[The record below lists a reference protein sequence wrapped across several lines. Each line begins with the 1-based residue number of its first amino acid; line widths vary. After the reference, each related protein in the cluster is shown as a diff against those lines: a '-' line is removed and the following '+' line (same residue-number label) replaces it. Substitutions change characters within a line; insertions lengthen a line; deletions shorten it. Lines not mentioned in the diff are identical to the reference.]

1 MNPNPSVHSRVFNG
15 VISKRLITSA
25 LAIICLVTMIQAQS
39 ISPFS
44 EVELMIDTSIYTWRT
59 DTIIENAEPKLAFEF
74 TEVQPVVDIKLLIS
88 ARVPGLRLV
97 PSSDFRMV
105 DSLLWFGDHY
115 RVKVRF
121 SNLIETRFP
130 AFNFIIEDEDNQSA
144 VSIPLFPYR
153 NTQLQFRTQNTEMYI
168 GEEKVFDLM
177 CNDPQNLLID
187 NQWRSQQGLEYRV
200 SLEGGKPK
208 LHIVPNE
215 LGPVTLEAQLSV
227 IRPNLSE
234 ERRPVYRLDS
244 ITQMFFIKASRLAFL
259 DVNINEVIKTE
270 NTGLDGIEIQLQ
282 DHRNLQLGK
291 TYRLERQSES
301 GGAIIAEIH
310 TRSRLSNNRVLS
322 WLRVYNFHDKADG
335 YLYMKDG
342 DDPKFITNFNIIHQ
356 TEITNISVLS
366 SRGEWKSTAKVNPG
380 QTIDLKV
387 EGFGMDNAP
396 LLFEDI
402 QTIAFDSLIGNNR
415 VGYYRIDIPL
425 DIKKKEIRIYQN
437 GQPLNKSL
445 QVVEYDEPAPLSFV
459 NLNYGEQPINIVDQ
473 NQPILYESVIND
485 LLLEFD
491 TDLIDRPNDMHGV
504 QYLDIKVELRTAK
517 NDLIDF
523 KELEDVAVCPSTSSP
538 RFGQYTERR
547 CSDDRLALNQYLSKK
562 TYQLEEWSKA
572 LLIVRHSKSK
582 YGSNVEEERVE
593 IMQKRLT
600 SFDIDVSFPA
610 GLLTKRFGP
619 EQDDDFDNLGG
630 ISLAMM
636 AQFTFYHPEKI
647 AIERPYKIGAGFI
660 ALNAFNFSSEND
672 NRDIG
677 IVVLGSLYPRSKSK
691 LTFPLFLGGGYLLS
705 NAAWFVMI
713 GPGIRVSL

>member
-1 MNPNPSVHSRVFNG
+1 MKPNPFAHIGVFSDAVG
-15 VISKRLITSA
+15 KRLIASS
-25 LAIICLVTMIQAQS
+25 LVMICLVRMIQAQS

-44 EVELMIDTSIYTWRT
+44 EVELQIDTSTYTWT
-59 DTIIENAEPKLAFEF
+59 SDTIIENGQPKLAFEF
-74 TEVQPVVDIKLLIS
+74 TEVQPVIELRLFAS
-88 ARVPGLRLV
+88 STVPGVRLA
-97 PSSDFRMV
+97 PSTDFRLV

-115 RVKVRF
+115 RVKVQL

-144 VSIPLFPYR
+144 IAIPIFPYR
-153 NTQLQFRTQNTEMYI
+153 NTQLQFRPQNTEMYI

-177 CNDPQNLLID
+177 CNEPQNLLID
-187 NQWRSQQGLEYRV
+187 NQWRSQPGLEYRV
-200 SLEGGKPK
+200 SLQGGKPK

-215 LGPVTLEAQLSV
+215 LGSVTFATQLSV

-234 ERRPVYRLDS
+234 HRRPVYRLDS
-244 ITQMFFIKASRLAFL
+244 ISQVFFIKASRLAFL

-270 NTGLDGIEIQLQ
+270 ESGLEGIEIQLQ
-282 DHRNLQLGK
+282 DHRSLQLGK
-291 TYRLERQSES
+291 TYRLERQSEP

-310 TRSRLSNNRVLS
+310 TKSRLSNNRVLS
-322 WLRVYNFHDKADG
+322 WLRVYNFHDKTDG

-342 DDPKFITNFNIIHQ
+342 DDPRFITNFNIIHR
-356 TEITNISVLS
+356 TEITDISVLS
-366 SRGEWKSTAKVNPG
+366 SQGEWKATTRVNPG

-396 LLFEDI
+396 LLFEDV
-402 QTIAFDSLIGNNR
+402 QTINFDSLIGSNT
-415 VGYYRIDIPL
+415 VAYYRIDIPI
-425 DIKKKEIRIYQN
+425 DIKKKEIRIFQN
-437 GQPLNKSL
+437 GQLLNKSL

-459 NLNYGEQPINIVDQ
+459 KLNYGDQPISIVDQ
-473 NQPILYESVIND
+473 NQPILYEKVIND
-485 LLLEFD
+485 LMLEFD
-491 TDLIDRPNDMHGV
+491 SDLIDRPNDMHGV

-523 KELEDVAVCPSTSSP
+523 KELEDVAVCPSSSSP

-547 CSDDRLALNQYLSKK
+547 CSDDRLALNQYLNKK

-582 YGSNVEEERVE
+582 YGTNVEEERVE
-593 IMQKRLT
+593 IMQKRLY

-619 EQDDDFDNLGG
+619 DQDDDFDNLGG

-677 IVVLGSLYPRSKSK
+677 IVVLGSLYPRSNSK

>member
-1 MNPNPSVHSRVFNG
+1 MIVYPFQHIGALIYNV
-15 VISKRLITSA
+15 VIRLAVLACITAGLISTA
-25 LAIICLVTMIQAQS
+25 HAQS
-39 ISPFS
+39 ISPFR
-44 EVELMIDTSIYTWRT
+44 EVELRVDTSIYSWTE
-59 DTIIENAEPKLAFEF
+59 DFIVENDQKKLAFRF
-74 TEVQPVVDIKLLIS
+74 TEVQPVVEMRIYVS
-88 ARVPGLRLV
+88 EMVPGLRLV
-97 PSSDFRMV
+97 PSADFRLV

-115 RVKVRF
+115 RFKIQF
-121 SNLIETRFP
+121 NNLIETRFP
-130 AFNFIIEDEDNQSA
+130 ALNFVIRDIDNDKA
-144 VSIPLFPYR
+144 IAIPLFPYR
-153 NTQLQFRTQNTEMYI
+153 NTELQFRPQNTEMFI

-177 CNDPQNLLID
+177 CNDPQNLVID
-187 NQWRSQQGLEYRV
+187 NQWRSQPGLEYRI
-200 SLEGGKPK
+200 SLQGGKPK
-208 LHIVPNE
+208 IHLVPNK
-215 LGPVTLEAQLSV
+215 LGPVTLNAHVSV
-227 IRPNLSE
+227 IRPNLDESKKPIYE
-234 ERRPVYRLDS
+234 LDT
-244 ITQMFFIKASRLAFL
+244 IRQMFFIKASRLAFL

-270 NTGLDGIEIQLQ
+270 AAGLEGVEIQLE

-291 TYRLERQSES
+291 TYRLERQSEP
-301 GGAIIAEIH
+301 GGAIIGEIH

-335 YLYMKDG
+335 YLYIKDG
-342 DDPKFITNFNIIHQ
+342 DDPRFITNFNIIHR
-356 TEITNISVLS
+356 TEITNISVLT
-366 SRGEWKSTAKVNPG
+366 SRGEWRPTTKVNPG

-387 EGFGMDNAP
+387 DGFGMDNAP
-396 LLFEDI
+396 LVFEDI
-402 QTIAFDSLIGNNR
+402 QTIAFDSLIGNNS
-415 VGYYRIDIPL
+415 VGYYRIDIPI
-425 DIKKKEIRIYQN
+425 DIKKKEIRIFQN

-445 QVVEYDEPAPLSFV
+445 QIVEYNEPAPLSFV
-459 NLNYGEQPINIVDQ
+459 RLNYGETPISIVDQ
-473 NQPILYESVIND
+473 NRAILYESVIND
-485 LLLEFD
+485 LMLEFD

-504 QYLDIKVELRTAK
+504 QYLDIKVELRSSK

-523 KELEDVAVCPSTSSP
+523 KELEEVAVCPSSSSP
-538 RFGQYTERR
+538 RFGQYTEPR
-547 CSDDRLALNQYLSKK
+547 CSDTRLALNQYLNKK

-572 LLIVRHSKSK
+572 LLTVRHSKSK

-593 IMQKRLT
+593 IIQKRLY

-610 GLLTKRFGP
+610 GLLTKRFG
-619 EQDDDFDNLGG
+619 EDQNDDFDNLGG